1 MYNSTYITAIVYV
14 LILFLIVV
22 DTVLIEY
29 QVFFDS
35 VWVTDRMRT
44 LVNVWGLQNDEALR
58 G

>member
-1 MYNSTYITAIVYV
+1 MYNSTYITALVYV

-44 LVNVWGLQNDEALR
+44 LVNVWDLR
-58 G
+58 TMRR